1 MPRLYRA
8 KTRRYG
14 GKLIKFALHL
24 QLLVTPLVLLIEDRA
39 AVRVIIAVGEIA
51 AGSSNVCIVV
61 FVLIIV
67 D

>member
-1 MPRLYRA
+1 M
-8 KTRRYG
+8 
-14 GKLIKFALHL
+14 

-51 AGSSNVCIVV
+51 AGSSYVCIVV
-61 FVLIIV
+61 FVLFIV